1 MYIVHA
7 GGQNIWEKNNV
18 LPECVYCRY
27 WRTNKIQI
35 KILYELKNIYF
46 LTSEIFCLLYE
57 FNWPVSDKRDGSNAD
72 SECNIANYTML
83 EIGWYQYFTVRKKLG
98 RFFLIFSI
106 FLPLVLG
113 EWYMYVSLAFR
124 ALLQLLWM
132 EEQKFFFVCFTNKI
146 HTQDVLIVF
155 PGLIPGIRNWNHH

>member
-1 MYIVHA
+1 MKFWILLQLMHSRQSIMGWFSGICASTYIFA
-7 GGQNIWEKNNV
+7 LKLETYEDNPPPNIKFVPRFLSSCTYTLYMQGARIFEKKNNV

-83 EIGWYQYFTVRKKLG
+83 EIG
-98 RFFLIFSI
+98 
-106 FLPLVLG
+106 
-113 EWYMYVSLAFR
+113 
-124 ALLQLLWM
+124 
-132 EEQKFFFVCFTNKI
+132 
-146 HTQDVLIVF
+146 
-155 PGLIPGIRNWNHH
+155 